1 MIIQIA
7 NQISSQRPGAR
18 REVIESFISRLKNM
32 EEIALAFDGVSNAY
46 AIQAGKEVR
55 VVVSHEKVNDVLLN
69 QLATDI
75 CKKIETDVEFPG
87 QIKVVVIR
95 EFRGIDYA

>member
-1 MIIQIA
+1 MK
-7 NQISSQRPGAR
+7 G
-18 REVIESFISRLKNM
+18 IED
-32 EEIALAFDGVSNAY
+32 IALSFDGVTNAY

-55 VVVSHEKVNDVLLN
+55 VVVSHDQVGDVLLN

-75 CKKIETDVEFPG
+75 CKKIESKVEFPG

>member
-1 MIIQIA
+1 
-7 NQISSQRPGAR
+7 
-18 REVIESFISRLKNM
+18 M

-55 VVVSHEKVNDVLLN
+55 VVVSHEKVDDVLLN
-69 QLATDI
+69 QLAADI